1 MLVTKKN
8 FHDRETLEQ
17 LIAEKK
23 IYFIDSHLVYHC
35 VESDSL
41 IEDFFFIYDTLTDIF
56 KEYWAFEYEYD
67 RLYKRYLI
75 KSIKI
80 LFPKVTITNS
90 KGPSHTIKELWV
102 FLLLRV
108 NTEGI
113 LYMFKM
119 RGCRTHL
126 SYAEYCSGYMHSHL
140 PRFYLTNKSII
151 ERVNISDFC
160 LGSGEII
167 SYIAEIKNSKTKK
180 EIQRAWTNLF
190 LMINSYVAWESL
202 EGVPYINI
210 SSIRVNTNMSR
221 EDSYSYQISTK
232 GFKDQ
237 YIKEIM
243 FMLLEYLD
251 FDVYISNGFIKIK
264 DNDKL
269 LKSFFNACIN
279 SNKTRV
285 LGLKH
290 KNTGQLFNYGFI
302 RKLRDDS
309 VTLSRLSTSDISEE
323 AYISLRDTKY
333 PLKIDFPD
341 TQAKTVKEED
351 FELYLPDQYRE
362 TLINLIEY
370 EHNKT
375 IIRDSVFS

>member
-1 MLVTKKN
+1 MLVTKEN

-17 LIAEKK
+17 LIEEKK
-23 IYFIDSHLVYHC
+23 LYFIDSHSMYYC
-35 VESDSL
+35 IESDSL
-41 IEDFFFIYDTLTDIF
+41 IENFFFIYDTLTDIF

-67 RLYKRYLI
+67 RFYRRYII

-80 LFPKVTITNS
+80 LFPEVTITNS
-90 KGPSHTIKELWV
+90 RRLSHTIKELWV
-102 FLLLRV
+102 FLDLKV

-113 LYMFKM
+113 LYMSKM
-119 RGCRTHL
+119 RGCRTNL

-140 PRFYLTNKSII
+140 PRFYLTNKSTIDK
-151 ERVNISDFC
+151 VSISDFC
-160 LGSGEII
+160 LGTGEII
-167 SYIAEIKNSKTKK
+167 SYIVEIENSKTKK
-180 EIQRAWTNLF
+180 ELQRAWTNLF

-210 SSIRVNTNMSR
+210 SSIRVNTNISA
-221 EDSYSYQISTK
+221 EDSYSYHITTGS
-232 GFKDQ
+232 FKDK

-243 FMLLEYLD
+243 YMLLEYLD
-251 FDVYISNGFIKIK
+251 FDVYIDNGFIKIK

-279 SNKTRV
+279 SNETRV

-290 KNTGQLFNYGFI
+290 KNTGQLFNYGFMT
-302 RKLRDDS
+302 KLRNNN
-309 VTLSRLSTSDISEE
+309 VTLSNVITSKILEE
-323 AYISLRDTKY
+323 AYIYLRGTKY

-341 TQAKTVKEED
+341 IKTKTVKEED
-351 FELYLPDQYRE
+351 FELYLPDECRK

-375 IIRDSVFS
+375 IIRDSIFS